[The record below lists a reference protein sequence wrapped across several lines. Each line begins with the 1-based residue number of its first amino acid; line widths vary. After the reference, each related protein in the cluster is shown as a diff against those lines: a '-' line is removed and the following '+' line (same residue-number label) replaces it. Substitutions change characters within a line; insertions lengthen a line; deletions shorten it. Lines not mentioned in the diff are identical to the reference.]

1 MEIESQPI
9 LGQGVLTVPM
19 GHLELEPEHIL
30 PAAKRQ
36 YSSNSLLY
44 YLEADIFIE
53 DRRAVFRLR
62 SFVVTCRR
70 LPTQVHIPFRLSSLT
85 LLMRTKTA
93 SMNPVSTLSFTTF
106 ASEMLEACRLL
117 RRDPHISS
125 FRVPSSWS
133 PLPRSLSSCPDL
145 FNRARKWMCLA
156 C

>member
-9 LGQGVLTVPM
+9 PGQGVLTVPM

-53 DRRAVFRLR
+53 DLRAVFRLR

-70 LPTQVHIPFRLSSLT
+70 LLTQVHIT
-85 LLMRTKTA
+85 LR
-93 SMNPVSTLSFTTF
+93 
-106 ASEMLEACRLL
+106 
-117 RRDPHISS
+117 
-125 FRVPSSWS
+125 
-133 PLPRSLSSCPDL
+133 
-145 FNRARKWMCLA
+145 
-156 C
+156 